1 MKDKINLPKIG
12 LRNIKTAIS
21 ATLISILYII
31 FERNPTFACIGAVF
45 GMDNSIKASWRTG
58 GNRLIGTII
67 GGFIGMGFFYLYTLV
82 DNRGFKIALLFI
94 GIILHIYVCQLLKV
108 PGAIQGGSV
117 VFYIVMLNTPQ
128 DQYISYALNR
138 MVDTGVGVIMSIVIN
153 LLLSREHLEKW
164 FPKLKGSKEGD
175 RILDDSEDSEE
186 ASENTSC
193 IAVQDLPKQT
203 NT

>member
-153 LLLSREHLEKW
+153 LLFSREHLEKW